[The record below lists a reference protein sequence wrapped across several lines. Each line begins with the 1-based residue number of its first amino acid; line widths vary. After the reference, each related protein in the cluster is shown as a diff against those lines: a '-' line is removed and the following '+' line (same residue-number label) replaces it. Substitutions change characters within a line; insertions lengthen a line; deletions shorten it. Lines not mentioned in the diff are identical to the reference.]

1 MKIVKKTI
9 KIMHS
14 ITLCFCLI
22 FSKLAS
28 GKAKYRHCIRSPYHH
43 PVRKVPF
50 KQWSEDNLKLA
61 CRAVVSHGWTIRKAA
76 EEFGVPRSTL
86 FDRVNGQV
94 QFGAHS
100 GPAHYLSDQ
109 EEKEMVRFLIGCAR
123 VGFARTRK
131 HLVRAALA
139 IKRGKEVHFTM
150 GWWNSFCI
158 RHPQLT
164 VRSASRLAYNR
175 AVAQDPEVINRYFD
189 LLEETLTQNGL
200 LNEAT
205 RIFNCDESE
214 FPLAHKPG
222 KVISQ
227 RGLKDLGVATSSD
240 KAQLTVLACA
250 CASGYTL
257 PPLVI
262 FDRKR
267 LKRKHTVGEVSGTL
281 YGLSKNGWIDSEIFE
296 EWFEQLFLTHVPS
309 VRPLLLLLDGHSS
322 HYQPS
327 LIRKAAK
334 NGVLLATTYHTH
346 VPTIGQDLL

>member
-1 MKIVKKTI
+1 M
-9 KIMHS
+9 
-14 ITLCFCLI
+14 
-22 FSKLAS
+22 
-28 GKAKYRHCIRSPYHH
+28 
-43 PVRKVPF
+43 
-50 KQWSEDNLKLA
+50 
-61 CRAVVSHGWTIRKAA
+61 HGWTIRKAA

-86 FDRVNGQV
+86 FDRVNGRV

-100 GPAHYLSDQ
+100 GPARYLSDQ

-123 VGFARTRK
+123 VGFARNRK
-131 HLVRAALA
+131 QVLALVRAAHA
-139 IKRGKEVHFTM
+139 IKRGKEPDEVHVTM
-150 GWWNSFCI
+150 GWWNSFCK

-205 RIFNCDESE
+205 RIFNCDESG

-222 KVISQ
+222 KVICQ

-240 KAQLTVLACA
+240 KAQLTVLACT

-262 FDRKR
+262 FDRK
-267 LKRKHTVGEVSGTL
+267 
-281 YGLSKNGWIDSEIFE
+281 
-296 EWFEQLFLTHVPS
+296 
-309 VRPLLLLLDGHSS
+309 
-322 HYQPS
+322 
-327 LIRKAAK
+327 
-334 NGVLLATTYHTH
+334 
-346 VPTIGQDLL
+346 